1 MIMEHDQEKLLDE
14 ASAVVKEQ
22 ARYMKRA
29 IDSDNLREALKHASN
44 MICELRTSLLSPKTY
59 YELYMLVFH
68 ELQHLS
74 AFFSDKSRHN
84 RKMSEL
90 YESVQHAGNIIPR
103 LYLLITVGASY
114 IKSREA
120 PACDILRDMTEL
132 CKGVQ
137 HPMRGLFLRFY
148 LTQMCKDKLPDV
160 GSEYEREGAGT
171 MNDAFAF
178 LLTNFTEATR
188 LWVRLQHQGSARER
202 QKREKERHD
211 LRVLVGST
219 LVRMAQLD
227 GMSVEF
233 YREEALP
240 RLLEQVV
247 GCRDG
252 MAQQYLL
259 DCIIQ
264 VFSDECHLQTLD
276 PFLQACLNVQ
286 PTVDLKAIF
295 VNLLNRL
302 ANFVQSEP
310 ESVPADVDVFALF
323 RRYILELQD
332 RYLLSLSESSSSQSN
347 GVKEGSLDSPP
358 VAGSLVGNLSGGKTP
373 PSTDLTSLLEL
384 QMAFLSFT
392 LTLFPDRVD
401 HVDGI
406 LASTAVLLSRCLSE
420 KREDGGEART
430 GEQSRLSPAGV
441 EAVVELL
448 SSPLRT
454 LSLSVLEIEHFPC
467 LMGYL
472 DFDTRKQVAVS
483 MVSAVL
489 GSNVALDQPSALSR
503 FLEFISPLV
512 LDAPDTPLDE
522 DEGGA
527 SSAFSAEQQSVSKL
541 VHLLHNPDTDL
552 HFALLC
558 IAREKFGEG
567 GLRRLRYTLPPLVV
581 AALQLVPRIL
591 DRVEEHQRGDS
602 DLPAPTVSAK
612 KIFQFVHG
620 SCTQLVQCS
629 AQTALRLFLMS
640 AIVADSANLRCPGSY
655 EAITYEYL
663 TQALVCYEEEISD
676 SKSQYNLISEFVGSV
691 VGHIHTLEKDN
702 YENISAKITQHAAKL
717 LKRPDQCRAILT
729 CSHLFWNNESVRDS
743 RRVLE
748 CLQKCLKIADIA
760 VQSST
765 AHVCLFTD
773 ILDKYIY
780 YYERDNHEVT
790 VDFIQNLLAL
800 CAEHVNFALQEAGQ
814 EEALASFRNT
824 VRYLKRKKETE
835 GAKWRGLTGLNE
847 ISVST
852 S

>member
-29 IDSDNLREALKHASN
+29 IDSDNLRDALKHASN

-90 YESVQHAGNIIPR
+90 YESVQHAGNILPR

-160 GSEYEREGAGT
+160 GSEYEREGGGT

-178 LLTNFTEATR
+178 LLTNFTEAAR

-202 QKREKERHD
+202 LKREKERHD

-233 YREEALP
+233 YKEEALP

-286 PTVDLKAIF
+286 PSVDLKAIF

-310 ESVPADVDVFALF
+310 ESVPADVDVFTIF

-332 RYLLSLSESSSSQSN
+332 RYLLSLADASAAGQSN
-347 GVKEGSLDSPP
+347 GASCC
-358 VAGSLVGNLSGGKTP
+358 A
-373 PSTDLTSLLEL
+373 DLTSLLEL
-384 QMAFLSFT
+384 QMSFLSFA
-392 LTLFPDRVD
+392 LTLYPDRID

-406 LASTAVLLSRCLSE
+406 LASTALLLSRSLGGDQQGGAAASGRE
-420 KREDGGEART
+420 K
-430 GEQSRLSPAGV
+430 LSPAGV

-448 SSPLRT
+448 SSPLRS
-454 LSLSVLEIEHFPC
+454 LSLSVLELEHFPA
-467 LMGYL
+467 LMGFL
-472 DFDTRKQVAVS
+472 DYDTRKQVAVS

-489 GSNVALDQPSALSR
+489 GASVALDQPSALTR
-503 FLEFISPLV
+503 FLDFISPLV
-512 LDAPDTPLDE
+512 FDGPDTPVDE
-522 DEGGA
+522 EESGA
-527 SSAFSAEQQSVSKL
+527 SSAFSSEQQSVSKL
-541 VHLLHNPDTDL
+541 VHLIYNADTDL

-558 IAREKFGEG
+558 IARQKFGEG
-567 GLRRLRYTLPPLVV
+567 GLRRLRYTLPPLVI
-581 AALQLVPRIL
+581 AALQLVPRVL
-591 DRVEEHQRGDS
+591 DRAEQHQRGES
-602 DLPAPTVSAK
+602 DLPAPSVSAK
-612 KIFQFVHG
+612 KVFQFVHG
-620 SCTQLVQCS
+620 SCTQLVQCDG
-629 AQTALRLFLMS
+629 QTALRLFLMS
-640 AIVADSANLRCPGSY
+640 AIVADNANLRVAGSY

-676 SKSQYNLISEFVGSV
+676 SKSQFNLISEFVGSV
-691 VGHIHTLEKDN
+691 VGHIHTLEKEN
-702 YENISAKITQHAAKL
+702 HENISAKITQHAAKL
-717 LKRPDQCRAILT
+717 LKRPDQCRAILA
-729 CSHLFWNNESVRDS
+729 CSHLFWNNERVRDS

-765 AHVCLFTD
+765 THVGLFTD

-814 EEALASFRNT
+814 EEALANFRNT
-824 VRYLKRKKETE
+824 VRYLKHKKETE

-847 ISVST
+847 ISVS
-852 S
+852 SS

>member
-1 MIMEHDQEKLLDE
+1 MEHDQEKLLDE

-178 LLTNFTEATR
+178 LLTNFTEAAR

-233 YREEALP
+233 YKEEALP

-332 RYLLSLSESSSSQSN
+332 RYLLSLSESSAPEPN
-347 GVKEGSLDSPP
+347 GLKGVANSLE
-358 VAGSLVGNLSGGKTP
+358 SGRQT
-373 PSTDLTSLLEL
+373 STDLTALLEL

-392 LTLFPDRVD
+392 LTLFPDRVE

-406 LASTAVLLSRCLSE
+406 LASTALLLSRCLPE
-420 KREDGGEART
+420 KREGGREDRN
-430 GEQSRLSPAGV
+430 GDQPRLSPAGV

-454 LSLSVLEIEHFPC
+454 LSLSVLELDHFPC

-489 GSNVALDQPSALSR
+489 GSNVALDQPSALTR
-503 FLEFISPLV
+503 FLDFISPLV

-522 DEGGA
+522 EEGSA
-527 SSAFSAEQQSVSKL
+527 SSSFSAEQQNVSKL
-541 VHLLHNPDTDL
+541 VHLIHNPDTDL

-567 GLRRLRYTLPPLVV
+567 GLRRLRYTLPPLVI

-591 DRVEEHQRGDS
+591 DRAEEHQRGDS

-612 KIFQFVHG
+612 KVFQFVHG
-620 SCTQLVQCS
+620 SCTQLVQCN
-629 AQTALRLFLMS
+629 AQAALRLFLMA
-640 AIVADSANLRCPGSY
+640 AIVADGANLRFPGSY

-676 SKSQYNLISEFVGSV
+676 SKSQFNLISEFVGSV
-691 VGHIHTLEKDN
+691 VGHIHTLEKEN

-765 AHVCLFTD
+765 SHVCLFTD

-800 CAEHVNFALQEAGQ
+800 CAEHVNFALQEVGQ
-814 EEALASFRNT
+814 EEALASFHNT

-847 ISVST
+847 IKVST